1 MAHVIE
7 PAATARSKCRG
18 CGNSIDRDVL
28 RFGERIANVFG
39 GGEATLWFHL
49 QCAAYKRPQALLS
62 VLGDSALTEPEAARL
77 RADAE
82 RGIASRRLPR
92 IDGAD
97 VAGGARARCRQC
109 HEMIGKGEWRIPLV
123 IFAEGAF
130 HRRGFVHAKC
140 AREYF
145 DAADVLERACH
156 FTAGL
161 SERDVEALRRVLTP

>member
-18 CGNSIDRDVL
+18 CGAQIEREAL

-49 QCAAYKRPQALLS
+49 QCAAYERPEALLT
-62 VLGDSALTEPEAARL
+62 VLGDAALAIDEAAKL

-82 RGIASRRLPR
+82 RGIALRRLPR

-109 HEMIGKGEWRIPLV
+109 HEMIVKGERRIPVV
-123 IFAEGAF
+123 IFAEG
-130 HRRGFVHAKC
+130 
-140 AREYF
+140 
-145 DAADVLERACH
+145 
-156 FTAGL
+156 
-161 SERDVEALRRVLTP
+161 